1 MAGTDPGDGTNP
13 DVDGDST
20 VASED
25 ETNGGSEGSIPTGVV
40 ETIFTAPEGSAPMAE
55 VNEIEAVS
63 RQGLRGDR
71 YMKGTGY
78 YSGFDECE
86 VTFIEREAISE
97 IADEYGIDLSDGRHR
112 RNVVTSGVSV
122 HDLLGVEF
130 RVGDVV
136 FEGTRPRPPCVHV
149 EQVAG
154 ENGVSRALKN
164 DRGGI
169 CASVVEGGVIEAGDE
184 IEAVEAIS
192 DPDGLAEA
200 IKDRL
205 TSR

>member
-1 MAGTDPGDGTNP
+1 MSGTETGP
-13 DVDGDST
+13 
-20 VASED
+20 ED
-25 ETNGGSEGSIPTGVV
+25 EGGETTDTDSDERVPSGVV
-40 ETIFTAPEGSAPMAE
+40 ETIFTTPEGSAPMEE
-55 VNEIEAVS
+55 VSEIEAVS

-86 VTFIEREAISE
+86 VTFIEREAITE
-97 IADEYGIDLSDGRHR
+97 IAAEFDIDLSDGRHR

-122 HDLLGVEF
+122 HDLLNTEF
-130 RVGDVV
+130 RVGEVV

-164 DRGGI
+164 ERGGV
-169 CASVVEGGVIEAGDE
+169 CASVIDGGRIAVGDE
-184 IEAVEAIS
+184 IEALEPVS
-192 DPDGLAEA
+192 DPDGLAAA
-200 IKDRL
+200 IRERL
-205 TSR
+205 TGQ